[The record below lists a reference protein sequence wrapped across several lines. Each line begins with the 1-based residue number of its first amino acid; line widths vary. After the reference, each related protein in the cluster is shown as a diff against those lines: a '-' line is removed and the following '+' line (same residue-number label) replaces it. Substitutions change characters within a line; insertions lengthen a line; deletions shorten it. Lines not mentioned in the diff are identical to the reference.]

1 MRRQRVG
8 GWDLEKQSN
17 CGSSLHQALMRLPS
31 SLSSS
36 RVLRTLRT
44 QGSGGARPRV
54 PSGRIRALCPALAPG
69 LAHWKARA
77 VQ

>member
-1 MRRQRVG
+1 MG
-8 GWDLEKQSN
+8 GWDLEKQSELALP
-17 CGSSLHQALMRLPS
+17 SHQALMRLPS

-36 RVLRTLRT
+36 RFLGHSGT

-54 PSGRIRALCPALAPG
+54 PSGRIRALCPSCAPG
-69 LAHWKARA
+69 LAHWKT